1 MNTGADDQ
9 GQGFGFVGF
18 YNRTLYQ
25 NRVWKDKMYL
35 FPISQYEIDRDR
47 SLVQNPG
54 W

>member
-1 MNTGADDQ
+1 MNTGANDQ
-9 GQGFGFVGF
+9 GQGFAFEEF
-18 YNRTLYQ
+18 YKRTLYQ

-35 FPISQYEIDRDR
+35 FPIAQYEIDRDR